1 MTPEL
6 KKYYED
12 RFSTMGSEG
21 WTDLMVDVDN
31 MINSLNNINAIAD
44 EKTLQFKKGE
54 MSILLW
60 LKSLKMVSEQT
71 YEDMQ

>member
-1 MTPEL
+1 
-6 KKYYED
+6 
-12 RFSTMGSEG
+12 MGSEG

-60 LKSLKMVSEQT
+60 LKSLKMVSEQA

>member
-1 MTPEL
+1 
-6 KKYYED
+6 
-12 RFSTMGSEG
+12 MGSEG